1 MKNKNV
7 IWLNIIKIVGYIII
21 IFVPA
26 TTCYALTKDCAATSI
41 FATLSVLCVLLINI
55 KYLKSLKVLGIETEL
70 KETIDEAYA
79 TIEQMKKLQKVDSA
93 TILDLICKRRFIFS
107 NNIESN
113 FKSIIQIYNLAK
125 ENNNESDIYSL
136 CEQAMI
142 CLISSELSEVI
153 GRLNFGKNKEN
164 KAVLS
169 KHYQYSLNEN
179 LLTTNKLIPTYE
191 ALCKVGCIKDD
202 SNNEHAKDYCYA
214 INEYKKI
221 FGDEKISNEINIEK
235 IKKRVTNEIQ
245 I

>member
-1 MKNKNV
+1 MKNQKT
-7 IWLNIIKIVGYIII
+7 IWLNLLKIAGYIII

-26 TTCYALTKDCAATSI
+26 TICYALTKDCTAMGIYATM
-41 FATLSVLCVLLINI
+41 SVLCVLLINI
-55 KYLKSLKVLGIETEL
+55 KYLKSIKAMGIEAEL
-70 KETIDEAYA
+70 KETINEAYV

-125 ENNNESDIYSL
+125 ENDNGPEISNL

-153 GRLNFGKNKEN
+153 NRLDFGQNKEN
-164 KAVLS
+164 KTILS
-169 KHYQYSLNEN
+169 KYYQYSLNEN
-179 LLTTNKLIPTYE
+179 LLTNHKLIPTYE
-191 ALCKVGCIKDD
+191 SLCKVGCIKDD
-202 SNNEHAKDYCYA
+202 TNNKHSKDYCYA
-214 INEYKKI
+214 VEEYKKI
-221 FGDEKISNEINIEK
+221 FGVEKISNEINIEK
-235 IKKRVTNEIQ
+235 IKKEIKNEIQ